1 MIHIKEN
8 VNKSDQIYFYI
19 PNQDSKQVDKCLEST
34 PPTPVS
40 AYGDMESAVCT
51 ACCVQCIYTEHGNT
65 GSLCAF
71 FTEIGF
77 LISRVLQ
84 F

>member
-19 PNQDSKQVDKCLEST
+19 PNQDPEQVKCLEST

-40 AYGDMESAVCT
+40 AYGDMESAVC
-51 ACCVQCIYTEHGNT
+51 AAGRCVHCIYTEHGNT